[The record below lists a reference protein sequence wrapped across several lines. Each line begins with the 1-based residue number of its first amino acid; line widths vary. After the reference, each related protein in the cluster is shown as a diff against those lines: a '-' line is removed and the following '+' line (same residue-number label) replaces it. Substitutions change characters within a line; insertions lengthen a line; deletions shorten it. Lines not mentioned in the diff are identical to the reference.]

1 MAGKTSQQDEKTLMK
16 HCLSLFP
23 LFFIAIHGC
32 LFAEETFL
40 VIHGATG
47 DPIYAVGDALDERVS
62 PYSTFKIALSLMG
75 YDLGI
80 LKDQEIPTW
89 EFQVGYEAYLPAWET
104 AQNPLS
110 WMKHSCVWYSKILAA
125 QIGQERLQKYLA
137 SFDYGNEDLSGGL
150 SSPGPADPAWI
161 DSSLKISPKEQVTF
175 LQKMIQGQFPVSQ
188 QAFQMTKAL
197 MFREELANHWQLY
210 GKTGG
215 GNSSDGL
222 EYGWFV
228 GWIEKEGCHFPFAY
242 LIRDQKIEFS
252 QRASRVK
259 QFLEGA
265 EILH

>member
-1 MAGKTSQQDEKTLMK
+1 MK
-16 HCLSLFP
+16 RGLSLLSLF
-23 LFFIAIHGC
+23 FIVVHGC
-32 LFAEETFL
+32 LFTKETFL

-62 PYSTFKIALSLMG
+62 PYSTFKIALSLIG
-75 YDLGI
+75 YDMGI
-80 LKDQEIPTW
+80 LKDPEIPTW

-110 WMKHSCVWYSKILAA
+110 WMRHSCVWYSKILAS
-125 QIGQERLQKYLA
+125 QVGQEGLQKYLA
-137 SFDYGNEDLSGGL
+137 SFSYGNEDLSGGL
-150 SSPGPADPAWI
+150 VSPGPVDPAWI

-188 QAFQMTKAL
+188 QALQMTKVL

-215 GNSSDGL
+215 GSSSDGL

-228 GWIEKEGCHFPFAY
+228 GWIEKGERRFPFAY

-252 QRASRVK
+252 QRAPRVK
-259 QFLEGA
+259 QFLEEA
-265 EILH
+265 EILN